1 MKSICFVNLYH
12 LHHQQV
18 QSQHIASPQQE
29 QLFCNYRLHGSPSL
43 LFVASCCLHFLVS
56 HTTPP
61 PMNLLF
67 SSDSCWKPSL
77 HIILVFRVFLI
88 LTPSSLLSVF
98 FPAPSLEP
106 PRARAVSPPTVLA
119 CNCQPWENEWKAGV
133 SSNDLQSPIQLTC
146 SEYLCIN
153 QFETYS
159 SVHRMPEMTQ
169 RCTL

>member
-1 MKSICFVNLYH
+1 MNCIYFENLYH
-12 LHHQQV
+12 LQFCITSTDANPIHWLT
-18 QSQHIASPQQE
+18 STRTTFL
-29 QLFCNYRLHGSPSL
+29 QLSSARLAIFAFCCFL
-43 LFVASCCLHFLVS
+43 LFALSCT

-67 SSDSCWKPSL
+67 SSDSWWKPSL

-133 SSNDLQSPIQLTC
+133 SSNDLQSPIQLAQSIFVSTT
-146 SEYLCIN
+146 LKLIP
-153 QFETYS
+153 Q
-159 SVHRMPEMTQ
+159 
-169 RCTL
+169 CTECLR